1 MRSAKG
7 TVRSFI
13 LDALKA
19 GTGVDLIFSDLCHQ
33 KGLKPGN
40 AKLHIKKAKAQFE
53 ASIEVAVVE
62 KRKRNRSPKP
72 SYIDTYVK
80 QDKLVEEQV
89 AV

>member
-1 MRSAKG
+1 MRNAKG

-19 GTGVDLIFSDLCHQ
+19 GAKEDVIFSDLCYQ

-53 ASIEVAVVE
+53 AMIEVAVVE
-62 KRKRNRSPKP
+62 KKRSRPKA
-72 SYIDTYVK
+72 VK
-80 QDKLVEEQV
+80 SADVEQV
-89 AV
+89 AA